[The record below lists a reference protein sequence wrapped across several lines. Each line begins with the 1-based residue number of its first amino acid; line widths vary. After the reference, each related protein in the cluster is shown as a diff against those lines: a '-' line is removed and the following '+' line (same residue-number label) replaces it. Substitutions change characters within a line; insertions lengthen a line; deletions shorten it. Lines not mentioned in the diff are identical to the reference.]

1 MKFLRYGSPGD
12 EKPGFIDENGRIRDL
27 SDQLTDLEGV
37 NLEPERLAAL
47 AKFDPSTL
55 PVVEGTM
62 RMGVPVAGVGKIVAV
77 GLNYRDHAE
86 ETGMDLPNEPVLF
99 SKAITALNGPNDP
112 VILPKGSTKGDWEVE
127 LGIVIGR
134 TARYVKRGEA
144 AAHIAGYTVFNDVSE
159 RAMQLEGTGQWMKGK
174 SADTFAPVGPWLV
187 TPDEVPDPQ
196 NLNIWLDVN
205 GQRQQ
210 DGNTKTMEFGVHH
223 LISYIS
229 NHMKLMPGDI
239 IATGTPPGVGL
250 GKSPPMFLKPG
261 DEMRLGVEGLG
272 EQRQKVIAYRPA
284 G

>member
-210 DGNTKTMEFGVHH
+210 VGNTKTMEFGVHH

>member
-99 SKAITALNGPNDP
+99 SKAITALNAPMLDSTTMRP
-112 VILPKGSTKGDWEVE
+112 VTPHTRAISSITSTASNKLRPCPPSSV
-127 LGIVIGR
+127 GIVIPRKPSRLSFSTVSQGYSSVR
-134 TARYVKRGEA
+134 STSA
-144 AAHIAGYTVFNDVSE
+144 AAGAATSVANCRARSRSE
-159 RAMQLEGTGQWMKGK
+159 HWSLVNRV
-174 SADTFAPVGPWLV
+174 DIVG
-187 TPDEVPDPQ
+187 
-196 NLNIWLDVN
+196 
-205 GQRQQ
+205 
-210 DGNTKTMEFGVHH
+210 
-223 LISYIS
+223 
-229 NHMKLMPGDI
+229 
-239 IATGTPPGVGL
+239 
-250 GKSPPMFLKPG
+250 
-261 DEMRLGVEGLG
+261 
-272 EQRQKVIAYRPA
+272 
-284 G
+284 